1 LPGERIDVD
10 TSPPNRTIVLFEFHP
25 PQATMSTQQS
35 SRTFKGALSAAALLA
50 LTACGGGGDDSDA
63 LDLSNDRGSI
73 VRNPPT
79 QLASLSNLQ
88 FSGSLR
94 ASAAGQQL
102 LALTGVEPTAGNVKC
117 GIDVRYLQYGTVG
130 GAAEKTNATGA
141 LILPTGGAGCTGPRP
156 IVLYAHG
163 TTVDKNYNMA
173 LVSTNSEA
181 ALVAATFAAN
191 GYIVVAPNYAGY
203 EASKLGYHPYL
214 NADQQS
220 KDMIDAL
227 AAARKAI
234 AKIGNGTTDSGQILI
249 NGYSQGGHVAMATHR
264 ALQAAGV
271 TVTASSGGS
280 GPYALGKLID
290 TAVARIPIVG
300 ATIFTPMM
308 ATSWQRA
315 YGNVYATAADMYNP
329 LYASGI
335 EALLPGSLTTTQLF
349 TQARLPSL
357 ALIGDSPALVRGTFG
372 DAAAADAL
380 ANACTTG
387 PASCSPLQPANG
399 LRRAAYRNDLRSWT
413 PGRPVMMCGGNQDP
427 TVPFASTQLTQ
438 AYFTSQL
445 GDVASAQL
453 VRVVDV
459 HGVPTFQGAL
469 DQVAAAA
476 GATAASAAASAGG
489 DLVAQ
494 ATASATAS
502 ATARVSEYHA
512 TVAPFCVAAAAS
524 FFSVV
529 LQPAVAPASVN

>member
-1 LPGERIDVD
+1 MTPMHLSMI
-10 TSPPNRTIVLFEFHP
+10 
-25 PQATMSTQQS
+25 
-35 SRTFKGALSAAALLA
+35 FKGTLAAASLLA
-50 LTACGGGGDDSDA
+50 LAACGGGSDDSET

-141 LILPTGGAGCTGPRP
+141 LILPTGGTGCTGPRP

-163 TTVDKNYNMA
+163 TTVDRNYNMA

-234 AKIGNGTTDSGQILI
+234 ARIGNGTTDSGQILI
-249 NGYSQGGHVAMATHR
+249 SGYSQGGHVAMATHR

-290 TAVARIPIVG
+290 TAVARTPIVG

-315 YGNVYATAADMYNP
+315 YGDVYATVADMYNP
-329 LYASGI
+329 LYATGI

-357 ALIGDSPALVRGTFG
+357 ALIGDSPALVRATFG
-372 DAAAADAL
+372 DAAAADAV
-380 ANACTTG
+380 ANPCATG
-387 PASCSPLQPANG
+387 PGSCSPLQPANG
-399 LRRAAYRNDLRSWT
+399 LRRAAYRNDLRNWT
-413 PGRPVMMCGGNQDP
+413 PVRPLMMCGGNQDP

-438 AYFTSQL
+438 AYFTSAL
-445 GDVASAQL
+445 GDVASTQL

-459 HGVPTFQGAL
+459 HAVPAFQGAL
-469 DQVAAAA
+469 DGVAAAA
-476 GATAASAAASAGG
+476 AAAASSAGG
-489 DLVAQ
+489 DSVAQ
-494 ATASATAS
+494 ATAS

-524 FFSVV
+524 FFGAV
-529 LQPAVAPASVN
+529 LQPTVSPASVN